1 MTSRRMVSLVIGVL
15 ILSVLLPVILSVWL
29 AHYQAEKDFINDLNT
44 YGERVIMRTK
54 RVVDQAKTALVE
66 IDAYQGTPCSEG
78 HLKAMRQIV
87 YVQRYVQE
95 VIWLEGL
102 KPMCSS
108 MESKSSKIHFSP
120 PTRSTHDGY
129 RIWLT
134 SENDLGIRHNM
145 VALASKNHMVMIDP
159 DSFVDVIS
167 FSSWAINVALIARDS
182 EKIISENHDF
192 DLALWRQAQR
202 EGDSSLIKNGNLYDF
217 RDYPDL
223 GISLVIWAS
232 TKPLTA
238 SWHRQTLIWLPVGL
252 LVSLAGAWLIVRV
265 LRRLQSPYYN
275 LLDAINGRMIE
286 VYYQPIVSL
295 STGKIVG
302 AEALARWRQ
311 SDGTFLSPDM
321 FVPLAEESGLITRLT
336 QLIIEKAF
344 DDLGPWLNC
353 HPEQHI
359 SINLYPDDL
368 TSPVL
373 PALIASRLQQ
383 WNLSPSQIA
392 LELTERSMVDPK
404 SSAQALDAYR
414 KAGHAI
420 YIDDFGTGYSSL
432 SYLQDLDVDLIKID
446 KSFVDALEF
455 KHLTSHIIGM
465 AKALDLAIVAEGVET
480 DYQREWLNRH
490 GVQYGQGWFYSKAL
504 PKGDF
509 INWAENN
516 LRKT

>member
-1 MTSRRMVSLVIGVL
+1 MTSKKTASLVTGVL
-15 ILSVLLPVILSVWL
+15 ILSVLLPVTLSVWL

-44 YGERVIMRTK
+44 YGERIIMRTT
-54 RVVDQAKTALVE
+54 RVVGQAKTALVE
-66 IDAYQGTPCSEG
+66 IDAYKGPPCGEE
-78 HLKAMRQIV
+78 HLKAMRQIA
-87 YVQRYVQE
+87 YVHRYVQE
-95 VIWLEGL
+95 VIWLDGL
-102 KPMCSS
+102 KPKCSS
-108 MESKSSKIHFSP
+108 MESQSSKVAFSP
-120 PTRSTHDGY
+120 PSRQTHDGY
-129 RIWLT
+129 RLWLT
-134 SENDLGIRHNM
+134 NENDLGINHNM
-145 VALASKNHMVMIDP
+145 VALAGKNHMVMIDP
-159 DSFVDVIS
+159 DSFVDVIA
-167 FSSWAINVALIARDS
+167 FSAWSINVALIAQDS
-182 EKIISENHDF
+182 GKVIAKNNNF
-192 DLALWRQAQR
+192 DLAIWRQAER
-202 EGDSSLIKNGNLYDF
+202 EGDSSLFKNGNLYDI

-238 SWHRQTLIWLPVGL
+238 SWHRQMLIWLPVGIL
-252 LVSLAGAWLIVRV
+252 ISLVGAWLIIRV

-275 LLDAINGRMIE
+275 LLDAINGRVIE

-321 FVPLAEESGLITRLT
+321 FVPLAEETGLITRLT
-336 QLIIEKAF
+336 ALIIEKVF
-344 DDLGPWLNC
+344 EDLGPWLNC

-368 TSPVL
+368 TSDLL
-373 PALIASRLQQ
+373 PTVIASRLQH

-392 LELTERSMVDPK
+392 LELTERSVVDPK

-455 KHLTSHIIGM
+455 KQLTSHIIGM

-480 DYQREWLNRH
+480 EYQREWLNRH

-509 INWAENN
+509 IIWAENN